1 MAKHNSKKIRRTN
14 PSGSHQINWLWGQE
28 SVLETL
34 RAERWRVYE
43 LFLTAE
49 VSHQHRELLKA
60 KQKIKRKPNQKTS
73 ENTSET
79 VDEKHS
85 IEIEIVSAAKLE
97 ELAKTTEHEGIV
109 ARVSKYPYESL
120 EILESVRTTEPMAL
134 ATGFVSSTVSDITP
148 EAIAYGSGKTPF
160 SLPHPLVVVIDRV
173 QDAFTFASILRC
185 CEAARVSAVI
195 VGQFCQA
202 QVTTQVARASSG
214 AVNHFPIIQA
224 DDLASATQQLK
235 DLGFQLIAID
245 PQSQFD
251 VCDKPLALPLAVV
264 LASDTL
270 GLDPKILEICD
281 HRVRIPTL
289 GKTNPLLSAVAAG
302 ILLYETRR
310 QQRGVI

>member
-1 MAKHNSKKIRRTN
+1 
-14 PSGSHQINWLWGQE
+14 
-28 SVLETL
+28 
-34 RAERWRVYE
+34 
-43 LFLTAE
+43 
-49 VSHQHRELLKA
+49 
-60 KQKIKRKPNQKTS
+60 
-73 ENTSET
+73 
-79 VDEKHS
+79 
-85 IEIEIVSAAKLE
+85 
-97 ELAKTTEHEGIV
+97 
-109 ARVSKYPYESL
+109 
-120 EILESVRTTEPMAL
+120 MAL
-134 ATGFVSSTVSDITP
+134 ATGFDVATICHTAP
-148 EAIAYGSGKTPF
+148 EASAYGLGKTPF
-160 SLPHPLVVVIDRV
+160 TLPHPLVVVIDRI

-185 CEAARVSAVI
+185 CEVARVSAVI

-224 DDLASATQQLK
+224 DDLASATKQLK

-281 HRVRIPTL
+281 HHVRIPTL
-289 GKTNPLLSAVAAG
+289 GKTNPLPSAVAAG
-302 ILLYETRR
+302 ILLYEIRR